1 MQQSR
6 NVKRPRR
13 AVFLSYCRGA
23 GSVLDLVSKAK
34 CGHFVPARG
43 SFNQR
48 LEADFQRVGGALRFG
63 IDTLTTEA
71 SQNAG
76 RNRESTGTE

>member
-1 MQQSR
+1 M
-6 NVKRPRR
+6 
-13 AVFLSYCRGA
+13 SYCRGA
-23 GSVLDLVSKAK
+23 GSVLDLVSTAK

-63 IDTLTTEA
+63 VDALMTEEA

-76 RNRESTGTE
+76 RNRESTGAE